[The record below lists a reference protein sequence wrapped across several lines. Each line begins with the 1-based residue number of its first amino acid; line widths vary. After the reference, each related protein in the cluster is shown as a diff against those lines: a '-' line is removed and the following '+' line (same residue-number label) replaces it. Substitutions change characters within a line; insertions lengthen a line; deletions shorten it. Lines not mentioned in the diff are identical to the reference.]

1 MIEPSLS
8 LQGAIFAAIKGNTA
22 AGDNVFDK
30 IRPDVYPRIQLG
42 SAQTVSDEPDC
53 VEGVEVFFQVD
64 VYSKAEGF
72 LETKSIAWQLRNLIH
87 KKALPVAEWTLIDL
101 RLDDADYTR
110 DDATGVSR
118 GRMNLR
124 AYMELL

>member
-1 MIEPSLS
+1 MIEPSLA
-8 LQGAIFAAIKGNTA
+8 LQGAIFAATKGNTA

-30 IRPDVYPRIQLG
+30 VRPEVYPRVQIG
-42 SAQTVSDEPDC
+42 AAQTISDEPDC

-64 VYSKAEGF
+64 VYSKTEGF
-72 LETKSIAWQLRNLIH
+72 LECKSITWQLRSLLH
-87 KKALPVAEWTLIDL
+87 KKALPVSEWTLIDL
-101 RLDDADYTR
+101 RLDDAVYTR
-110 DDATGVSR
+110 DDATGVAR